1 VTFNED
7 KQRTHK
13 GWNAENLVILRR
25 AAVSFLRGVDRKMSL
40 TKAILH
46 VQLDRKFRSKIA
58 ELLFPPNDLAEVE
71 N

>member
-1 VTFNED
+1 
-7 KQRTHK
+7 
-13 GWNAENLVILRR
+13 
-25 AAVSFLRGVDRKMSL
+25 MSL